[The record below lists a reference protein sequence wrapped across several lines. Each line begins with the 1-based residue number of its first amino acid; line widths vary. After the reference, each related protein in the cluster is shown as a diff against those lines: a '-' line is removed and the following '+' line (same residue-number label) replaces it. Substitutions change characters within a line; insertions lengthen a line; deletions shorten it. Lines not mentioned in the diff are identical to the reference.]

1 MTFGSE
7 FLLPFSNIKIK
18 YTELYSACF
27 FCKTI
32 ILLVVLYG
40 CASWSLTLRE
50 GSRQRV
56 SVNRVLRR
64 TFWPKTDE
72 VT

>member
-1 MTFGSE
+1 
-7 FLLPFSNIKIK
+7 LLPFSNIKIK

-27 FCKTI
+27 VCKSI

-40 CASWSLTLRE
+40 RASWSLTLRE

-56 SVNRVLRR
+56 FVNRVLKR
-64 TFWPKTDE
+64 TFGPKMDE
-72 VT
+72 LTGE